1 MDRQAAYEGTDDMTR
16 KPRYEADLAKQLR
29 LLFALTAVME
39 HKFHPT
45 RKWRFDLAFPD
56 QKVGIEIEGGL
67 WANGRHNRGAGYI
80 ADMEKYREAVKLGW
94 RVLRYP
100 PQMVKDWTAAEE
112 IATLVLGREVRI
124 G

>member
-1 MDRQAAYEGTDDMTR
+1 MGMTK
-16 KPRYEADLAKQLR
+16 KPCYEADLAKQL
-29 LLFALTAVME
+29 LILFALTAVME